1 MFLKHLLIFTLI
13 FSSITIASETQI
25 NLTVTPN
32 NLTIGSPINYIIKL
46 EMDTTK
52 ELVKVPVKKDFIDK
66 SNITFIENSN
76 KKTVSSNI
84 RQVILNYK
92 ISIFELGNQSIPTQT
107 IILKDSLTK
116 KFSKYVLPAYPL
128 FINSISGIETTE
140 NLSVKISDSLYFEL
154 NLDLKI
160 IIFGILFILTVILI
174 IIFGYKQFKKN
185 TQQKPHTKKELI
197 KQDPYQEFIEQI
209 NTNYRTINKLEIK
222 DYYVKYSEII
232 KVYLSIILKI
242 NTIELTS
249 IEIFSIAKKQLN
261 EQDLRRLKNIL
272 SFSDQ
277 VKFAKYIPEENENK
291 EFLEK
296 AIDTISKINHHYLE
310 KESNITTKKEPLQ
323 WYLQIQYGYSV

>member
-1 MFLKHLLIFTLI
+1 M
-13 FSSITIASETQI
+13 
-25 NLTVTPN
+25 
-32 NLTIGSPINYIIKL
+32 
-46 EMDTTK
+46 
-52 ELVKVPVKKDFIDK
+52 
-66 SNITFIENSN
+66 
-76 KKTVSSNI
+76 
-84 RQVILNYK
+84 
-92 ISIFELGNQSIPTQT
+92 
-107 IILKDSLTK
+107 
-116 KFSKYVLPAYPL
+116 
-128 FINSISGIETTE
+128 
-140 NLSVKISDSLYFEL
+140 
-154 NLDLKI
+154 
-160 IIFGILFILTVILI
+160 I

-185 TQQKPHTKKELI
+185 AQQKPHTKKELI

-323 WYLQIQYGYSV
+323 